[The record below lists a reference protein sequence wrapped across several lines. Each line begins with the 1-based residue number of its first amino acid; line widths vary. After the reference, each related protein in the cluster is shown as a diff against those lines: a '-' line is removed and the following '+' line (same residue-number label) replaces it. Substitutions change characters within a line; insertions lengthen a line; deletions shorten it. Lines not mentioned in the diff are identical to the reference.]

1 MKTLVG
7 LIQKM
12 VKKFGVETTDN
23 VIAGMLLV
31 KKDYFNLMDEIERY
45 LKEDE

>member
-12 VKKFGVETTDN
+12 VKKYGVETTDN

-31 KKDYFNLMDEIERY
+31 KKDYFSLMNEVERY
-45 LKEDE
+45 LKENE